1 MPGRAEPTRAPAQ
14 GSGSPTEFTVRERI
28 RLAGIMARLAS
39 PFEGERAA
47 AGLLASAFVERHGL
61 GWSDVINLLGP
72 VSDAKPVLSALP
84 RVRERRTPDRGWRGY
99 ERRRRVQSGL
109 FVNLSL

>member
-1 MPGRAEPTRAPAQ
+1 MPGRAEPVQTPAQ
-14 GSGSPTEFTVRERI
+14 GSGSPAEFTVRERI

-47 AGLLASAFVERHGL
+47 AGLLASAFVDRHGL
-61 GWSDVINLLGP
+61 AWSDVINLLGP
-72 VSDAKPVLSALP
+72 VSDTRPARAALP
-84 RVRERRTPDRGWRGY
+84 RVQERRTPNRGWRGY

-109 FVNLSL
+109 LVNLSL